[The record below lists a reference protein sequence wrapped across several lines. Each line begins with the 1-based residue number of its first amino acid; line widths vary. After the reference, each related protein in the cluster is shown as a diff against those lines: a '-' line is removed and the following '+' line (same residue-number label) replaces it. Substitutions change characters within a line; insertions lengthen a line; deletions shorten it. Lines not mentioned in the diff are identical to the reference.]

1 MKTYEITIKPL
12 SGFATPL
19 KGDTI
24 FGHFCWQL
32 VYDEQK
38 LLGEL
43 FDTLIARYLE
53 APFVVFSSAFPKLYA
68 NKVYTYALP
77 SPNLPPDCMFDLPQ
91 DTVQRIK
98 KRKEVK
104 SKKWM
109 LVPEGKKFSSF
120 RDLKF
125 CNDKELFDE
134 FKAALSDTERRQ
146 IHKGGGSSFIADFL
160 QPHNTI
166 NRHTGT
172 TGEGR
177 FAPFSVEHGVY
188 YPNTELALF
197 FGIDDDVVTIEQVT
211 TAIER
216 IGDMGF
222 GRDASSGL
230 GRFSLGEYMEIDLVG
245 LGSDNPNACY
255 TLAPCVPEK
264 GVYADAFFTP
274 FTRFGKHGDVLARSG
289 NPFKCPVVMADE
301 GAVFMP
307 KNRDIPTKPYIGVGV
322 TDISLVQDKTVAQG
336 YSLYIPVSVEA

>member
-12 SGFATPL
+12 SGFATHL

-32 VYDEQK
+32 AYDEQE
-38 LLGEL
+38 LLGEQ
-43 FDTLIARYLE
+43 FGTLIARYLE
-53 APFVVFSSAFPKLYA
+53 APFVVFSSAFPKLYV
-68 NKVYTYALP
+68 NRTYTYALP
-77 SPNLPPDCMFDLPQ
+77 TPSLPPDCMFDLPQ

-120 RDLKF
+120 KDFKF

-134 FKAALSDTERRQ
+134 FKAALSDKERQQ
-146 IHKGGGSSFIADFL
+146 IHKRGGGSFITDFL
-160 QPHNTI
+160 QSHNTI
-166 NRHTGT
+166 NRDTGT
-172 TGEGR
+172 TGDAQ

-197 FGIDDDVVTIEQVT
+197 VGIDDDVVTIEQVI
-211 TAIER
+211 TAIGR

-222 GRDASSGL
+222 GRDASTGL
-230 GRFSLGEYMEIDLVG
+230 GRFCLGEWMEIDLMG

-255 TLAPCVPEK
+255 TLAPCVPERDI
-264 GVYADAFFTP
+264 YADMFFTP
-274 FTRFGKHGDVLARSG
+274 FTRFGRHGDVLARSG
-289 NPFKCPVVMADE
+289 NPFKCPIVMADE

-307 KNRDIPTKPYIGVGV
+307 KNKDIPKKPYIGVGV
-322 TDISLVQDKTVAQG
+322 TGISLVHKKTVAQG
-336 YSLYIPVSVEA
+336 YSLYIPISVEV